1 MKRISL
7 PLYLS
12 LGLLV
17 SCGGGVSSTYQP
29 SKEDS
34 SLDPI
39 EDSSLALSS
48 SESAISSPSL
58 SSSKEATKLNPV
70 LEPLFGRQYYLNHIG
85 DIFSAWKSY
94 RGKGKTIAVI
104 DTGFDP
110 YHEDFVYEDG
120 SSKVSPLSAAFTKDS
135 SSPNVGL
142 EAVKDLSNSH
152 GTFCAGV
159 AAAGVNGIGVTGV
172 APEAELLLLRT
183 DATPTAIVKAFD
195 YARQEKVT
203 AISISIGS
211 YADYG
216 GDLIDDGSDMI
227 GDFTKAV
234 KACRDAGIPVI
245 SAAGNGGLEGKP
257 TEYTVPGATEGVI
270 GVGGLAANRSDE
282 IWSGSS
288 YNSAPQWQFADVFA
302 PAEGMAGCCN
312 YDGKKYDGGWK
323 GTSFAAPIVAGM
335 AALYFEAFPNK
346 GVTDFERDLF
356 ASCHKLTSSVI
367 ATSDQLGYGAVDV
380 GALLKVESPKEV
392 TVKLDAP
399 SSPWNLFCWNAS
411 RANAEWPGV
420 KMEKSG
426 TKYVAKV
433 DVSTYPWLILNGPSG
448 QTMDLLASSFLGGV
462 TLDLNIPVTENNCLL
477 GRFKV

>member
-7 PLYLS
+7 PLYLA

-17 SCGGGVSSTYQP
+17 SCGGATPSTPSASSIASSSLPSDPVSSEISEP
-29 SKEDS
+29 VS
-34 SLDPI
+34 SPAI
-39 EDSSLALSS
+39 SS
-48 SESAISSPSL
+48 SEE
-58 SSSKEATKLNPV
+58 EAKLNPV

-85 DIFSAWKSY
+85 DIFSVWQHY
-94 RGKGKTIAVI
+94 QGKGQTIAVI
-104 DTGFDP
+104 DVGFDP
-110 YHEDFVYEDG
+110 YHEDFVYQDG
-120 SSKVSPLSAAFTKDS
+120 TSKVSPRSAAFTKDS
-135 SSPNVGL
+135 TSPGIGL
-142 EAVKDLSNSH
+142 EAVKNLGESH

-257 TEYTVPGATEGVI
+257 TEYTFPGATEGVI

-356 ASCHKLTSSVI
+356 ASSHKLTSSVI

-380 GALLKVESPKEV
+380 GALLKVKSPKEV

-399 SSPWNLFCWNAS
+399 SSPWNLFCWNVS
-411 RANAEWPGV
+411 RANTEWPGV